1 VDRRTAIA
9 ELRDRFC
16 GERCKEERPC
26 YDCPFKRVL
35 EPSFADMVDIL
46 KDWLTH
52 YPETVFPRHLGG
64 LRDVG
69 PIFIDMLRDAVD
81 FIDQHP
87 SGEAKQPADLAAL
100 EHEVEELR
108 AACARI
114 YGALEKAVS
123 IIRQWH
129 GLKLPDSIEE
139 RIWNIYF
146 GNAPEMA
153 PIRQALFSIP
163 DSVKQLLEDAK
174 IGRAVV
180 EWHDTKTQ
188 HFVTLECSPRYVLQQ
203 LDEVIAQARKG
214 RAETYGL

>member
-1 VDRRTAIA
+1 VSGVDKRTAIA

-35 EPSFADMVDIL
+35 EPGFADMVDIL

-87 SGEAKQPADLAAL
+87 SGEATQPADLAAL

-108 AACARI
+108 AACAV
-114 YGALEKAVS
+114 K
-123 IIRQWH
+123 
-129 GLKLPDSIEE
+129 D
-139 RIWNIYF
+139 
-146 GNAPEMA
+146 
-153 PIRQALFSIP
+153 QALNAVQDSPIITGKDTNTVWLQVSGVTRKAISDALSCTP
-163 DSVKQLLEDAK
+163 DSVRQL
-174 IGRAVV
+174 
-180 EWHDTKTQ
+180 
-188 HFVTLECSPRYVLQQ
+188 
-203 LDEVIAQARKG
+203 IARHSALGGQEA
-214 RAETYGL
+214 